1 MIASVRLSDM
11 DVNVLPALEAATD
24 LEPGA
29 GISSNTCLNRRRRLV
44 RTVYEAPAL
53 LLECPHRGRPG
64 RKVGTRELVIPSL
77 PYLIVYTVRDDLEFV
92 L

>member
-53 LLECPHRGRPG
+53 LLECPHRAVPE
-64 RKVGTRELVIPSL
+64 GTWERVSSSSRRCPI
-77 PYLIVYTVRDDLEFV
+77 
-92 L
+92 